1 MNALSFKNISVV
13 YGEGTPF
20 RKVALE
26 NISIDLPAGEIIGII
41 GHTGSGKSTLAML
54 SNGLLKPTGGSIYL
68 DGKDIWEEPKRI
80 KNVRGRVGIAFQYP
94 EYQLFEE
101 TVYKDIAFGPKN
113 MGISEDEIDS
123 RVRSAAKFCGIDQ
136 NLLKRSPFELS
147 GGQKRR
153 AAIAGVVA
161 MEPQVLV
168 LDEPAAGLDPLGR
181 EEILGGLI
189 AYQKEKGSTM
199 VLISHSMED
208 IAKYCDRILVLKEG
222 GVYMYGTVRDIFMQ
236 AELLFGASLDLPQ
249 ITKLFIEL
257 KKRGLTDNTDVY
269 TVKYAKKEIE
279 KILPY
284 KTTET
289 SL

>member
-1 MNALSFKNISVV
+1 MNALSFKNISVI

-20 RKVALE
+20 RKVALD
-26 NISIDLPAGEIIGII
+26 NISVDFPSGEIIGVI

-54 SNGLLKPTGGSIYL
+54 SNGILKPTSGNIL
-68 DGKDIWEEPKRI
+68 LEDADIWEKPKEI
-80 KNVRGRVGIAFQYP
+80 GKVRAKVGIAFQYP

-101 TVYKDIAFGPKN
+101 TVYKDISFGPKN
-113 MGISEDEIDS
+113 MGLSEDEIDK
-123 RVRSAAKFCGIDQ
+123 RVTSAAKFCGIDEQ
-136 NLLKRSPFELS
+136 ALKKSPFELS

-153 AAIAGVVA
+153 AALAGVIA
-161 MEPQVLV
+161 MDPQVLV

-189 AYQKEKGSTM
+189 AYQKQKNSTM
-199 VLISHSMED
+199 LLISHSMED
-208 IAKYCDRILVLKEG
+208 IAKYCDRILVLKDG
-222 GVYMYGTVRDIFMQ
+222 GIYLYGTVGEIFKQ

-257 KKRGLTDNTDVY
+257 KKRGLTGDTDVY

-279 KILPY
+279 KL
-284 KTTET
+284 
-289 SL
+289 L